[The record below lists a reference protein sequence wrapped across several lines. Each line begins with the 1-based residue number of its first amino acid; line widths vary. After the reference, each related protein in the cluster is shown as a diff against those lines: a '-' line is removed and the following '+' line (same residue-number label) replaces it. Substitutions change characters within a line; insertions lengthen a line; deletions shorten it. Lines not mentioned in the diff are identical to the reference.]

1 MSSIED
7 INHLLF
13 SISRIV
19 KENVSCEYQ
28 LFLFGS
34 RVTGTNDIKADI
46 DIGIIPNKKLSARQ
60 LQNIKESLEE
70 LSTLLKID
78 FIDFS
83 SVSDEF
89 KSIALMNTRDII
101 FD

>member
-7 INHLLF
+7 INHLLH

-34 RVTGTNDIKADI
+34 RATVTNDIKADI

-60 LQNIKESLEE
+60 LQNIKENIEE

>member
-7 INHLLF
+7 INHLLH

>member
-7 INHLLF
+7 INHLLH

-34 RVTGTNDIKADI
+34 RATVTNDIKADI

>member
-7 INHLLF
+7 INHLLH

-34 RVTGTNDIKADI
+34 RVTGANDIKADI

-60 LQNIKESLEE
+60 LQNIKENIEE

-78 FIDFS
+78 FIGFS
-83 SVSDEF
+83 SVIDEF
-89 KSIALMNTRDII
+89 KSIALMNTKDII